1 MVSVGCMS
9 CSVFGGCECEISVM
23 CLLCGVCYVSVMLLW
38 IGAEN
43 TCLLCICYL
52 TRQNMLC
59 ICYVLYVMYML
70 KDDVCCLSVKHD
82 HFCKLDVRYVCN
94 YVMYLLYWFSDTRSA
109 IISAVVCSI
118 SVM

>member
-1 MVSVGCMS
+1 M
-9 CSVFGGCECEISVM
+9 FGFGRCEFEISVM

-52 TRQNMLC
+52 TGKNMLC
-59 ICYVLYVMYML
+59 ICCVLYVMYML
-70 KDDVCCLSVKHD
+70 VEDVCCLSVKHD
-82 HFCKLDVRYVCN
+82 HFCMLDVRCVCN
-94 YVMYLLYWFSDTRSA
+94 YVMYLLYWVLATRLA
-109 IISAVVCSI
+109 VISAVVCCV